1 MGEPPFQRDRSVF
14 TAVHGRSLGAEN
26 PSGARRLVRAP
37 DAMPMAVGLVPTY
50 ESIGT
55 WGTILLTIV
64 RLIRGIGV
72 GGEWGGSV
80 LLAMEWAR
88 TNKNRGLLAASPQFG
103 GPAGLFLANLAVLF
117 FSWLSGR
124 PADPRILA
132 LALQCVEARVR
143 SGLATGGRRIR
154 TFGSSTVPPP
164 FSRRPSGLPMTV

>member
-88 TNKNRGLLAASPQFG
+88 TNKNRGLLAAWPQFG

-143 SGLATGGRRIR
+143 SGLATGGSRIR
-154 TFGSSTVPPP
+154 TIRLSRTTSTE
-164 FSRRPSGLPMTV
+164 SA